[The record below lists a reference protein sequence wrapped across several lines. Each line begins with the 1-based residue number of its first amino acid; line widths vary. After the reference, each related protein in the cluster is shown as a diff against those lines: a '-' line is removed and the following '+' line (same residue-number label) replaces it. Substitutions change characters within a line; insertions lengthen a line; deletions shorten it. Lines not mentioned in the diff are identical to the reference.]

1 MEVET
6 ENKSVFDNSLEKNLK
21 ENKELVFLFKE
32 FNDKRENEDKID
44 IIKIDDEVN
53 LIINNYKKAIK
64 GLVEFPHLRNT
75 LIQFLKMNN
84 NPFNINDC

>member
-21 ENKELVFLFKE
+21 ENKELDFLFKE

-53 LIINNYKKAIK
+53 LIINNYKKVNFHIW
-64 GLVEFPHLRNT
+64 EIH
-75 LIQFLKMNN
+75 
-84 NPFNINDC
+84 

>member
-21 ENKELVFLFKE
+21 ENKELFKE

-44 IIKIDDEVN
+44 IIKIDEVN

-84 NPFNINDC
+84 NPFNSNDC

>member
-21 ENKELVFLFKE
+21 ENKELFKE
-32 FNDKRENEDKID
+32 FNDKRENEDKIY

-64 GLVEFPHLRNT
+64 GLVEFHLKNT